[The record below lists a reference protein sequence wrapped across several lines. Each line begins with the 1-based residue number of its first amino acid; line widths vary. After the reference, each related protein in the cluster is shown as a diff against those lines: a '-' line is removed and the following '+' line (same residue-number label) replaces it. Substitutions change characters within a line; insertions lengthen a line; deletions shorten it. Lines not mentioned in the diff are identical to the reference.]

1 MEEETM
7 KASLANSLGLAC
19 FLTTATVVFAA
30 DPGAEDPNNWPLYN
44 RTANAWRYSPL
55 DQINKD
61 NVSKLSVAWI
71 AHGGNITMGIQ
82 QTPIVIDGI
91 IYSITSGNRVAAL
104 DGKTGQQIWVYEPR
118 LDPLTKKVLF
128 APYSRGVAVGH
139 GMVFIGTVDGRGI
152 ALDQKTGKEKWQVQ
166 LTDFANCH
174 GCNFTSPPVVAGD
187 ILTFGST
194 AGELAT
200 QGKIY
205 GVEATSGKKVWEFN
219 TIKED
224 SKSWPGESGKH
235 GGGGAWMP
243 GNYDAKTDT
252 VFYGTGN
259 PGKDFD
265 ASDRKGD
272 NLYTDSVVALEAK
285 TGKLKWHRQEIP
297 HDVWDFD
304 SPYEVLQF
312 TKDGKDLIVHMNK
325 SGYVFVLDKN
335 NGNIDN
341 IWPIS
346 DLKNFVKNIDP
357 KTGELIGRVE
367 LTMNKET
374 LICPST
380 FGARSWNAGAY
391 NPKTGLWYNNVLD
404 FCAYLKPVAQK
415 VDPKEYGTGN
425 TGSNDFGR
433 MVMAPDGRKP
443 GQLSANDPFTGK
455 QKWSHAMDVPGFS
468 CVLTTAGGLVFN
480 GDPMGKLQAFDAE
493 TGKVL
498 WSFNTGSGMRGGIVT
513 YAVDGEQYILVPSG
527 WGSYAALLLPAL
539 FPQLENVPAAS
550 MLIAFKISK

>member
-1 MEEETM
+1 
-7 KASLANSLGLAC
+7 
-19 FLTTATVVFAA
+19 
-30 DPGAEDPNNWPLYN
+30 
-44 RTANAWRYSPL
+44 
-55 DQINKD
+55 
-61 NVSKLSVAWI
+61 
-71 AHGGNITMGIQ
+71 
-82 QTPIVIDGI
+82 
-91 IYSITSGNRVAAL
+91 
-104 DGKTGQQIWVYEPR
+104 
-118 LDPLTKKVLF
+118 
-128 APYSRGVAVGH
+128 
-139 GMVFIGTVDGRGI
+139 
-152 ALDQKTGKEKWQVQ
+152 
-166 LTDFANCH
+166 
-174 GCNFTSPPVVAGD
+174 
-187 ILTFGST
+187 
-194 AGELAT
+194 
-200 QGKIY
+200 
-205 GVEATSGKKVWEFN
+205 
-219 TIKED
+219 
-224 SKSWPGESGKH
+224 
-235 GGGGAWMP
+235 MP

-455 QKWSHAMDVPGFS
+455 QKWSYAMDVPGFS